1 MVTDKAHAGLSDPR
15 GWVSWPAWPRRVCPG
30 WAGGR
35 ATTSS
40 HHSLPRAAGL
50 ALTWCDR
57 QVRRRAFAA
66 GRPALA
72 SSQASPCS
80 APWGPVGDGG
90 SAGSVSVSLSGVGR
104 IWRRAGGMAGSV
116 PLGRGQLSCRASAST
131 DLPAGGPHAPSK
143 AHPKGRPAGLL
154 IKKARTPCLLAE
166 ASLEGPAAA
175 GGRPGAQAGSGDAGR
190 ASLLR
195 LLRPRAFCQVPAG
208 FRPRATPR
216 GSGYLVFGNRRR
228 PLPRSG
234 LHLFK
239 PPLLFLISFHDRA

>member
-1 MVTDKAHAGLSDPR
+1 MTKPMQGSLAPGDGCRGQPGPAGSAQGGPGVGPPPPR
-15 GWVSWPAWPRRVCPG
+15 I
-30 WAGGR
+30 
-35 ATTSS
+35 T
-40 HHSLPRAAGL
+40 HSPE
-50 ALTWCDR
+50 
-57 QVRRRAFAA
+57 RRALPWPGVT
-66 GRPALA
+66 GRCGDVLSLQGAQPWPPLRPLRALPLGDLWVTVGQPA
-72 SSQASPCS
+72 ASPCPFQVWAGS
-80 APWGPVGDGG
+80 GAGRAGWRAQSPWVGG
-90 SAGSVSVSLSGVGR
+90 SSPAE
-104 IWRRAGGMAGSV
+104 
-116 PLGRGQLSCRASAST
+116 PSAST

-175 GGRPGAQAGSGDAGR
+175 GGRPGAQAGGGDAGR
-190 ASLLR
+190 ASSLR

-208 FRPRATPR
+208 FRPRAIPR